1 MKKITRLLAVFLLLA
16 AFAVPA
22 LSESAR
28 IRTTAQDGSAG
39 EVPVSVV
46 HNAAG
51 ETFYWIDMTQLPQEV
66 WADLASGI
74 LEVADDAGQTVLTRP
89 LEGSSAGT
97 VTDWPMPIADPA
109 DPANPD
115 AEVSIT
121 NSVELRSPAATRAI
135 SGRSAVYRTA
145 VRPVRRSLVF
155 FGALCGPW
163 PEALPGSC
171 SASACSA

>member
-28 IRTTAQDGSAG
+28 IRTTAPDGSAG

-74 LEVADDAGQTVLTRP
+74 LEVADDAGQIVLTRP

-115 AEVSIT
+115 AEVSIICAT
-121 NSVELRSPAATRAI
+121 QAAPEGPEETDAYLTDIGYYTLREEQE
-135 SGRSAVYRTA
+135 
-145 VRPVRRSLVF
+145 
-155 FGALCGPW
+155 W
-163 PEALPGSC
+163 QEEEWEEPEP
-171 SASACSA
+171 